1 MLSKDLERI
10 MSHAVGEVK
19 NRHHEYL
26 TLEHL
31 LYSYVTDDVS
41 KELLVN
47 CGIDIPK
54 LKGHLERFFIEHLQV
69 HPETDHKEIV
79 QTVGVQR
86 VFQRAI
92 LHMQSAGKDKVSI
105 GDVLA
110 SMFEEEDS
118 FAVYYLRSQG
128 MTRLDVLTNISHS
141 TNEGEQVVETKEP
154 KKDGFLSKYTVNLVE
169 RAKAGRIDPII
180 GREGEIDRTLQVLS
194 RRRKNNPIYVGD
206 PGVGKT
212 ALAEGLALKI
222 ANREVPEPFLKTEVH
237 ALDMGALLAGTKY
250 RGDFEARLKGVINE
264 LKEISNSILF
274 IDEIHTIVGAGATS
288 TGTMD
293 ASNILKPVLAA
304 GEIRCIGSTT
314 YEEYKNHF
322 EKDRALS
329 RRFQK
334 IDVSEPTVDQC
345 FRILKGLKSYY
356 EEYHSVKFTPSALKT
371 AVELSVRHINDRF
384 LPDKAIDVLDEAG
397 AQARLV
403 PQSRRRKQILP
414 ADVERII
421 ASMAR
426 IPARQINADDKER
439 LMHLED
445 ELRSVVFGQDDAVK
459 AVGKAIK
466 RSRAGLRQKGK
477 PAGSF
482 LLIGPTGVG
491 KTELAKQLAFTLGIQ
506 FMRFDMS
513 EYMEKHA
520 VARLIGAPPGY
531 VGFDQG
537 GLLTDGIRKNPHCV
551 LLLDEIEKA
560 HPDMY
565 NILLQIMDY
574 ATLTDNA
581 GRKADFRHVILL
593 MTSNV
598 GSREMA
604 AASIGF
610 SKRRAED
617 KGDKALGAVEKLFS
631 PEFRNRLDAIIQFN
645 SLSQDVMEAVVD
657 KFIAELN
664 SQLQERDVEVVLT
677 EEARAYLGRKGYD
690 PDFGAR
696 PLSRIIQKEI
706 KDALSDE
713 LLFGKLQKGGSVKV
727 TYNEEREEAE
737 EGPLSFEYQS

>member
-10 MSHAVGEVK
+10 MSHAVSEVK

-31 LYSYVTDDVS
+31 LYAYVSDDVS
-41 KELLVN
+41 RQLLVD
-47 CGIDIPK
+47 CGVDIPK
-54 LKGHLERFFIEHLQV
+54 LKGHLDRFFVEHLQV
-69 HPETDHKEIV
+69 HPDRDHKEIV

-128 MTRLDVLTNISHS
+128 LTRLDVITHISHGN
-141 TNEGEQVVETKEP
+141 NESEQVAETKEP
-154 KKDGFLSKYTVNLVE
+154 KKDGFLAKYTVNLVE
-169 RAKAGRIDPII
+169 RARAGRIDPII
-180 GREGEIDRTLQVLS
+180 GREGEIDRTLQVLT

-222 ANREVPEPFLKTEVH
+222 ANAEVPETFRKTEVY

-264 LKEISNSILF
+264 LREIRNSILF

-345 FRILKGLKSYY
+345 VRILKGLKSYY
-356 EEYHSVKFTPSALKT
+356 EEYHQVKYTPSALKT
-371 AVELSVRHINDRF
+371 AVELSARHINDRF

-445 ELRSVVFGQDDAVK
+445 DLRGAVFGQDK
-459 AVGKAIK
+459 AVESVARAIK

-491 KTELAKQLAFTLGIQ
+491 KTELAKQLASTLGIQ
-506 FMRFDMS
+506 FLRFDMS

-565 NILLQIMDY
+565 NILLQLMDY

-593 MTSNV
+593 MTSNA
-598 GSREMA
+598 GAREMA
-604 AASIGF
+604 TASIGF
-610 SKRRAED
+610 SERKAED
-617 KGDKALGAVEKLFS
+617 KSDKALGAVEKLFS
-631 PEFRNRLDAIIQFN
+631 PEFRNRLDGIIQFHA
-645 SLSQDVMEAVVD
+645 LSQDVMEMVVD
-657 KFIAELN
+657 KFIGELN
-664 SQLQERDVEVVLT
+664 SQLQERNVELVLSD
-677 EEARAYLGRKGYD
+677 EARAYLGRKGYS
-690 PDFGAR
+690 PEFGAR
-696 PLSRIIQKEI
+696 PLSRVIQKEI

-713 LLFGKLQKGGSVKV
+713 LLFGKLQAGGTVVVKHAPDK
-727 TYNEEREEAE
+727 EDDE
-737 EGPLSFEYQS
+737 EGSLFFEFQS